1 MAQPKGSEYFEV
13 QDGDRSWV
21 QRRKRGRHPEKL
33 LSVQRIRGLTEPGRY
48 HDGLG
53 LYLVVEPSGSR
64 HWIQRL
70 TVAGKVR
77 QVGHGSF
84 PLVSLAE
91 ARALAFQFKKVAR
104 AGGDPLADRRRAVP
118 TFADAAQAVI
128 EIQAPAW
135 RNAKHRKQWM
145 ATLETHAFPKLGG
158 RAVNTITSGDVLAIL
173 VPIWHSLP
181 ETARRVRQRI
191 NTVMRWCVAE
201 GHCEHNVAG
210 DDLKGALPRQRPKAE
225 HFAALPYKEV
235 ANAIKRV
242 RESNAAP
249 HTKLIFEFVALTACR
264 SGEARGAQWEEFDL
278 DNAVWTIPASRMKA
292 GVEHRVPLS
301 ERAVEVVQEA
311 AKLRT
316 SDLVFPSPTRRE
328 LSDNALSK
336 LLRELGIAGTVHG
349 LRSSFRDWASEKTH
363 AAREVLEACLA
374 HTIKDRAEAAYARS
388 DLLSKRRAVMGAW
401 AHYLNSK
408 SAKVVQIA

>member
-1 MAQPKGSEYFEV
+1 MAGQDSEFFEV
-13 QDGDRSWV
+13 QDGTRSWV
-21 QRRKRGRHPEKL
+21 QRRKHGRHPEKL
-33 LSVQRIRGLTEPGRY
+33 LSVQRIRGLEAGRH
-48 HDGLG
+48 HDGNG
-53 LYLVVEPSGSR
+53 LYLVVEPSGTR
-64 HWIQRL
+64 HWIQRV
-70 TVAGKVR
+70 TIRGRVR

-104 AGGDPLADRRRAVP
+104 AGGDPLTDRRRAVP
-118 TFADAAQAVI
+118 TFAEAAQAVI
-128 EIQAPAW
+128 EIQSPAW
-135 RNAKHRKQWM
+135 KNAKHVAQWM
-145 ATLETHAFPKLGG
+145 ATLEVYAFPKLG
-158 RAVNTITSGDVLAIL
+158 RRPVDAITSGDILSVLMA
-173 VPIWHSLP
+173 IWHEKP

-191 NTVMRWCVAE
+191 NTIMRWCVAE

-225 HFAALPYKEV
+225 HFKALPYSKV
-235 ANAIKRV
+235 ADAIKRV

-249 HTKLIFEFVALTACR
+249 HTKLAFEFIALTATR
-264 SGEARGAQWEEFDL
+264 AGEVRGARWSEFDL

-292 GVEHRVPLS
+292 SVEHRVPLS
-301 ERAVEVVQEA
+301 ERAVEVLQEA
-311 AKLRT
+311 AKLRC

-363 AAREVLEACLA
+363 ASREILEACLA
-374 HTIKDRAEAAYARS
+374 HTVKDKAEAAYARS
-388 DLLSKRRAVMGAW
+388 DLLEKRRPVMETW
-401 AHYLNSK
+401 ADFLANK
-408 SAKVVQIA
+408 KGTVIRIA